1 MGNKNSGNY
10 KISTETKAD
19 ILADL
24 KAGHGILETAAKFD
38 VSKSTVQVIREKNRD
53 DLPQWKRRT
62 AKRMMDLVEALL
74 EDLQNNYEEIKPGS
88 KSITLG
94 ILIDKLGALNG
105 EAGQTVEHRHL
116 HIDHRDVN
124 SLLSDKNTA
133 SNTTNTKEKD
143 NQPETRH
150 TPTTAADIIDI
161 TPQKESPHESQT
173 GGGGSR

>member
-10 KISTETKAD
+10 KISTETKAN

-38 VSKSTVQVIREKNRD
+38 VSKHTVQVIREKNRD

-62 AKRMMDLVEALL
+62 AKRMMDLVEDLL

-124 SLLSDKNTA
+124 SLLTDKNTA
-133 SNTTNTKEKD
+133 SNPQNIKENENTQKK
-143 NQPETRH
+143 RH
-150 TPTTAADIIDI
+150 TPASPADIIDI
-161 TPQKESPHESQT
+161 EPQKESPHEMQT

>member
-1 MGNKNSGNY
+1 M
-10 KISTETKAD
+10 
-19 ILADL
+19 ADL

-62 AKRMMDLVEALL
+62 AKRMMDLVEDLL

-124 SLLSDKNTA
+124 SLLTDKNTA
-133 SNTTNTKEKD
+133 SNPQNIKENENTQKK
-143 NQPETRH
+143 RH
-150 TPTTAADIIDI
+150 TPASPADIIDI
-161 TPQKESPHESQT
+161 EPQKESPHEMQT

>member
-1 MGNKNSGNY
+1 
-10 KISTETKAD
+10 
-19 ILADL
+19 LADL

-62 AKRMMDLVEALL
+62 AKRMMDLVEDLL

-124 SLLSDKNTA
+124 SLLTDKNTA
-133 SNTTNTKEKD
+133 SNPQNIKENENTQKK
-143 NQPETRH
+143 RH
-150 TPTTAADIIDI
+150 TPASPADIIDI
-161 TPQKESPHESQT
+161 EPQKESPHEMQT